1 MGLSVSLRLSTS
13 SYKIHQ
19 FPNFVS
25 QFHGS
30 GLWFTTPPTENGETL
45 PAAPDA
51 SSAPAPPAV
60 EQPSGMQVFLATV
73 YSFVTSFFASLV
85 PDHPMPMDLN

>member
-1 MGLSVSLRLSTS
+1 
-13 SYKIHQ
+13 
-19 FPNFVS
+19 
-25 QFHGS
+25 
-30 GLWFTTPPTENGETL
+30 TPPTENGDSL

-51 SSAPAPPAV
+51 SSAPPAV